1 MWLTKNLEA
10 TDLADA
16 GLVRIDKAHQV
27 VSDALVAILPEELK
41 RGPGSRNTT
50 GGPGAYYR

>member
-50 GGPGAYYR
+50 GWPGAYYR